1 MVERLPY
8 SAVWHTDGFAVFHQ
22 YRRSFNGF
30 YRRVQYAI
38 LHIRVVPAVC
48 PVIGFDGIKMG
59 RVVKVV
65 QAVGN
70 GFDDRP

>member
-8 SAVWHTDGFAVFHQ
+8 AAVRHTDGFAVFHQ
-22 YRRSFNGF
+22 YRRGF
-30 YRRVQYAI
+30 DGFALRVQYPV

-48 PVIGFDGIKMG
+48 PVIGFDGIEMG
-59 RVVKVV
+59 RGVKVV